1 MHRKTL
7 PLTDNGCAMEIP
19 LDPDDLPGSLDALLA
34 RIGAPWVRAL
44 GLRVTASDGERT
56 TLHLPVSPDLV
67 HGGGVMC
74 GQATLAAADTA
85 MVLGLSASLGRFQP
99 MTTVQLQTSFLRP
112 VPADTGHLRV
122 VCTVLRRGRSIA
134 FGEVSFFTA
143 DDRLVAQA
151 TTSYALL

>member
-1 MHRKTL
+1 L
-7 PLTDNGCAMEIP
+7 EIP
-19 LDPDDLPGSLDALLA
+19 LDPTDLPGSLDRLLE

-56 TLHLPVSPDLV
+56 TLRLPVSPELV

-112 VPADTGHLRV
+112 VPADAGALRL
-122 VCTVLRRGRSIA
+122 VCTVLRRGRSLA
-134 FGEVSFFTA
+134 FGDVSFFTA
-143 DDRLVAQA
+143 DDKLVAQA
-151 TTSYALL
+151 TTTYSLL